1 MCKSHWCSRYRTYRI
16 AIGISIVA
24 WFLSIFA
31 ATPLYVFSEVVLL
44 RYRFVDKVQ
53 KLCIAK
59 WPSSE
64 SAKYYITFSS
74 ILIFALPL
82 ALIVFC
88 YYHIINK
95 LREALKGSKRL
106 RRTSSSR
113 APYHR
118 VTRLVLWVVVFH
130 VICWSP
136 FWLFNVFSSVFGLRI
151 STHFDRIVINVLHL
165 LPYFNCALNPLLYAA
180 HAENFRT
187 AIKSLFVRQPP
198 RSPTDVEDSRIYGN
212 GTIRSLKN
220 KKSTWSR
227 FSQ

>member
-1 MCKSHWCSRYRTYRI
+1 MLNNFFIFIGKYASVMFVVLLAVDRYFAMCKSHWCSRYRTYRI

-31 ATPLYVFSEVVLL
+31 ATPLYAFSEVVLL

-64 SAKYYITFSS
+64 AAKYYITFSS
-74 ILIFALPL
+74 VLIFALPL

-151 STHFDRIVINVLHL
+151 STQFDRIVINVL
-165 LPYFNCALNPLLYAA
+165 
-180 HAENFRT
+180 
-187 AIKSLFVRQPP
+187 
-198 RSPTDVEDSRIYGN
+198 
-212 GTIRSLKN
+212 
-220 KKSTWSR
+220 
-227 FSQ
+227 